1 MSNELEQRLE
11 RALGQVEPN
20 PSSSE
25 QARAA
30 ALAAIPRGGM
40 RARHRLLLAIAAV
53 VAALML
59 AGGALAA
66 SSSVREAVGLSE
78 RSSAVHQPRALPNGP
93 LPAGS
98 GGFAAYGGGRLW
110 LASPG
115 FRVAGRPFPA
125 VELSPGGLNVAVGQG
140 QNLDVRRMTDGS
152 LAWRHAAGGRVAG
165 IAWAP
170 IGTEIA
176 YVVHRV
182 GGYQLRVIEGD
193 GDHDRLLAGHVSPVA
208 PSWRADSLA
217 VAYVDGQG
225 RPAVFDLAHL
235 RTTVAHTVRSCP
247 LVSVDKVGFAPRGG
261 LLAASIGDGNML
273 VADPASGWTRCF
285 APVVAI
291 GIMPSPQFS
300 WVSGRGLI
308 AADFN
313 FLARVTFDAHRVHVA
328 KQIEA
333 PAGIN
338 GLTVSPDRREIA
350 LGLWR
355 DDGLHVVTA
364 RLPGE
369 HTRSLAMTGRLR
381 SLPHPA
387 SPYTLIWR

>member
-20 PSSSE
+20 PASSE

-30 ALAAIPRGGM
+30 ALAAIPRRGV
-40 RARHRLLLAIAAV
+40 RARHRLLLAAAAV

-115 FRVAGRPFPA
+115 FRVAGSPFSA
-125 VELSPGGLNVAVGQG
+125 VELSPGALNVAVGQG

-152 LAWRHAAGGRVAG
+152 LAWRHASGGRVVG

-176 YVVHRV
+176 YVVHR
-182 GGYQLRVIEGD
+182 GDGYQLRVI
-193 GDHDRLLAGHVSPVA
+193 
-208 PSWRADSLA
+208 
-217 VAYVDGQG
+217 
-225 RPAVFDLAHL
+225 
-235 RTTVAHTVRSCP
+235 
-247 LVSVDKVGFAPRGG
+247 
-261 LLAASIGDGNML
+261 
-273 VADPASGWTRCF
+273 
-285 APVVAI
+285 
-291 GIMPSPQFS
+291 
-300 WVSGRGLI
+300 
-308 AADFN
+308 
-313 FLARVTFDAHRVHVA
+313 
-328 KQIEA
+328 
-333 PAGIN
+333 
-338 GLTVSPDRREIA
+338 
-350 LGLWR
+350 
-355 DDGLHVVTA
+355 
-364 RLPGE
+364 
-369 HTRSLAMTGRLR
+369 
-381 SLPHPA
+381 
-387 SPYTLIWR
+387 